1 MKGSYLIRKDQR
13 HQGWNPQRKQEKA
26 EVKIGKVELQNMKD
40 SYLIRK
46 DQRHQGRNPQRKQEK
61 AEVKIGKVELQ
72 NMKDSTERPTTPGS
86 ESSKEA
92 RES

>member
-1 MKGSYLIRKDQR
+1 
-13 HQGWNPQRKQEKA
+13 
-26 EVKIGKVELQNMKD
+26 MKD

-72 NMKDSTERPTTPGS
+72 NMKDSYQVRKDQRHQGWNPQRKQEKVVVSRHRVRKYQRYQAS
-86 ESSKEA
+86 DL
-92 RES
+92 